1 MTHNYEKLG
10 QAIGKLVSEKQ
21 KSYGD
26 SFHRSG
32 DVMSLLFPD
41 GIPKESY
48 VDALAIVRIIDKL
61 FRLATDPGYN
71 GENSWGDIAGYS
83 LLRMADSLKKPV
95 LNPPQNHPHHHENL
109 HE

>member
-1 MTHNYEKLG
+1 MIKNYVELG
-10 QAIGKLVSEKQ
+10 KKIGELITEKQ
-21 KSYGD
+21 AAYGD

-32 DVMSLLFPD
+32 DVMALLFPN

-61 FRLATDPGYN
+61 FRLATDPNYN

-83 LLRMADSLKKPV
+83 ILRMADSINKPT
-95 LNPPQNHPHHHENL
+95 LNPPQNHPHDHNITHE
-109 HE
+109 